1 MQNTVIRGGAR
12 GLLGAGLLALTST
25 GLQAQNTDTETYV
38 RASEGAQ
45 VRVFQDANAKAL
57 GPLAAGDLLR
67 VHRSDVFDLPD
78 GRKLTWHEVSSP
90 RGFPVWVYAEY
101 LAATGAEGVYAVTGN
116 AVRMRP
122 MPESSISSYPLR
134 TTLSSG
140 DRVQLIE
147 DGGEWMKVWSPSTA
161 QAWVNAS
168 ETTPEAD
175 MAAARTAWAKDLRV
189 LANAPI
195 QAAKPEPAGST
206 GGGASAAEASAP
218 ATKASDDPRVPG
230 EAYRSL
236 NYGNTLLENA
246 RKKGKAATEADFQ
259 PAIRAYDVVLD
270 MAPAGTQVADTAMRQ
285 KELAMML
292 QQVAALRDELNQT
305 EVDNEQRLRKLRDQQ
320 YASAVADTTS
330 WGRFTGRGWVE
341 SVTKGKQ
348 VRWYLRWAGDV
359 VYEVECGSGR
369 YDLSMFE
376 GYQIGVVGSM
386 ARGATSASDRSAGE
400 VAMLDIS
407 SIEVIDGG
415 RRR

>member
-25 GLQAQNTDTETYV
+25 GLQAQDTETYV
-38 RASEGAQ
+38 RAAEGAQ

-90 RGFPVWVYAEY
+90 RGFPVWVFGEY
-101 LAATGAEGVYAVTGN
+101 LAATGAEGVSAVTGN
-116 AVRMRP
+116 GVRMRP

-140 DRVQLIE
+140 DRVQVIE
-147 DGGEWMKVWSPSTA
+147 TSGDWVKVWSPPTA
-161 QAWVNAS
+161 MAWVNAS
-168 ETTPEAD
+168 ETTPERDVAG
-175 MAAARTAWAKDLRV
+175 ARSAWAKDLRV

-195 QAAKPEPAGST
+195 AAEKTTGGATKTPTPSEQPAKDDTAAK
-206 GGGASAAEASAP
+206 
-218 ATKASDDPRVPG
+218 DPRVPG

-270 MAPAGTQVADTAMRQ
+270 MAPKGTQVADTASRQ

-292 QQVAALRDELNQT
+292 QQVAALRDDLNQT
-305 EVDNEQRLRKLRDQQ
+305 ERENEARLRKLREEQ
-320 YASAVADTTS
+320 YEDAVADTIS

-341 SVTKGKQ
+341 SVRKGKE
-348 VRWYLRWAGDV
+348 VRWYLRWAGDI

-369 YDLSMFE
+369 YDMSMFE

-386 ARGATSASDRSAGE
+386 TRAASSSTEEAVGE

-415 RRR
+415 RRK